1 MEITEMDKHAHK
13 MIVAYVL
20 GKYEEKRGH
29 EIDWDRIIK
38 NGIYELLRRIV
49 ISDIK
54 SPIYSRITRDKEVFR
69 KLNEYVYSVLE
80 SKIENEEI
88 SNELKEYLFT
98 DIDDED
104 LTDKC
109 LNAAHIYASYWEFQ
123 IIKNSNPNNY
133 QNTRIEKELLNRIE
147 KYKDLDGVYR
157 LINRHT
163 ISNFVDLFG
172 QLRFQVRWAQT
183 PRIPSTSVLGH
194 TMLVAAISYFFA
206 RENKACF
213 KRLYNDFF
221 GGLFHDL
228 AEAVTRDII
237 SPLKKSVT
245 EFDIFLKDI
254 ERQLAEEE
262 IFPLLEEEW
271 IEEIKYFTQDEFSNK
286 VFVEGDILKSKITVD
301 IINDNYNSDVFNP
314 YDGELIR
321 GADHLAAF
329 LEAYNSINAG
339 IKSEDLTKA
348 ARNIKDSYLSKKL
361 GRVPVKVLYESFK
374 L

>member
-1 MEITEMDKHAHK
+1 M
-13 MIVAYVL
+13 
-20 GKYEEKRGH
+20 
-29 EIDWDRIIK
+29 
-38 NGIYELLRRIV
+38 
-49 ISDIK
+49 
-54 SPIYSRITRDKEVFR
+54 
-69 KLNEYVYSVLE
+69 
-80 SKIENEEI
+80 
-88 SNELKEYLFT
+88 
-98 DIDDED
+98 
-104 LTDKC
+104 
-109 LNAAHIYASYWEFQ
+109 
-123 IIKNSNPNNY
+123 
-133 QNTRIEKELLNRIE
+133 
-147 KYKDLDGVYR
+147 
-157 LINRHT
+157 
-163 ISNFVDLFG
+163 
-172 QLRFQVRWAQT
+172 
-183 PRIPSTSVLGH
+183 
-194 TMLVAAISYFFA
+194 
-206 RENKACF
+206 
-213 KRLYNDFF
+213 
-221 GGLFHDL
+221 
-228 AEAVTRDII
+228 
-237 SPLKKSVT
+237 KKSVT

-374 L
+374 LYIN

>member
-1 MEITEMDKHAHK
+1 M
-13 MIVAYVL
+13 
-20 GKYEEKRGH
+20 
-29 EIDWDRIIK
+29 
-38 NGIYELLRRIV
+38 RRIV

-172 QLRFQVRWAQT
+172 QLRFQVRWAQLEDPFYFRT
-183 PRIPSTSVLGH
+183 RH

-206 RENKACF
+206 RRIKPASSAF
-213 KRLYNDFF
+213 I
-221 GGLFHDL
+221 
-228 AEAVTRDII
+228 T
-237 SPLKKSVT
+237 
-245 EFDIFLKDI
+245 IFLVDCSMILQK
-254 ERQLAEEE
+254 
-262 IFPLLEEEW
+262 LL
-271 IEEIKYFTQDEFSNK
+271 Q
-286 VFVEGDILKSKITVD
+286 GIL
-301 IINDNYNSDVFNP
+301 F
-314 YDGELIR
+314 R
-321 GADHLAAF
+321 
-329 LEAYNSINAG
+329 
-339 IKSEDLTKA
+339 
-348 ARNIKDSYLSKKL
+348 R
-361 GRVPVKVLYESFK
+361 
-374 L
+374 